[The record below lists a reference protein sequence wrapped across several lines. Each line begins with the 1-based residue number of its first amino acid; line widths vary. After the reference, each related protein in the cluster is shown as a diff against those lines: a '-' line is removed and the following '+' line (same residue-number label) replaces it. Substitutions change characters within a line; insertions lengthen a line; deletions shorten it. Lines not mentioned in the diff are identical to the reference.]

1 MYGQGEREEK
11 NISESYKIK
20 LNYSSR
26 IYPLDDLGNKIKEN
40 DSERILE
47 ESSGNASIVQYKK
60 IESESSVEIQCKA
73 KTTLCD
79 WNSFILYPEIDYSN
93 YKLEVE
99 LKNLENNSELKKF
112 VFNVFSLNP
121 KFFNFIFML
130 KIIFL
135 ILSIVSFAFYHKFYK
150 TLNSFICTFE
160 HKALYYLSI
169 SLVLFNDP
177 LGFITIYQQ
186 SLILDVISSLT
197 SSIFLSTL
205 IYFWIIMLERIHKE
219 PTTPETQ
226 LHKSKKN
233 LLFGKYI

>member
-1 MYGQGEREEK
+1 M
-11 NISESYKIK
+11 
-20 LNYSSR
+20 
-26 IYPLDDLGNKIKEN
+26 GNKIKEN
-40 DSERILE
+40 DLERILE
-47 ESSGNASIVQYKK
+47 EDHDDADLIQYKK
-60 IESESSVEIQCKA
+60 IESESSVDIQCKA
-73 KTTLCD
+73 QNTLCE

-99 LKNLENNSELKKF
+99 LKNLENNSQLRKF

-121 KFFNFIFML
+121 KFFNFILIL

-135 ILSIVSFAFYHKFYK
+135 VVSVVSFVFYHRFYN

-169 SLVLFNDP
+169 SLILFNDP
-177 LGFITIYQQ
+177 LGFASIYSH
-186 SLILDVISSLT
+186 SLILDIISSLT
-197 SSIFLSTL
+197 SSIFLSSL

-226 LHKSKKN
+226 LHKSKRN
-233 LLFGKYI
+233 ILFGKFIKSNRIHILYFNFQYIYFD